1 MAKQATPSNSKKRAA
16 IPMGVGVALGIA
28 LGAALG
34 NTALGLAIGIVLG
47 GVGTLWRKDLPMKT
61 NRILFETIIITAI
74 MLTGMLLIPRA
85 KPLFALLPV
94 AYLLIERPLRKR
106 TWGDLGFNGRTFWT
120 ALRADWVLFVFLG
133 FVVQP
138 VTVLWAKAYF
148 PEFLAHIQARL
159 PFESGINWGIL
170 LPLLAF
176 SLIGEEMTY
185 RTLIQGRL
193 ALFVGTPAAI
203 AIASLL
209 FGLAHF
215 APGPG
220 IVVFTDVA
228 LIVISSVLYGIL
240 FARHNNL
247 WVVWLAHLLG
257 DIFGL
262 VVLFLV

>member
-1 MAKQATPSNSKKRAA
+1 
-16 IPMGVGVALGIA
+16 
-28 LGAALG
+28 
-34 NTALGLAIGIVLG
+34 
-47 GVGTLWRKDLPMKT
+47 MKT
-61 NRILFETIIITAI
+61 KRILIETIVIAVVT
-74 MLTGMLLIPRA
+74 LTGMLLFPPA
-85 KPLFALLPV
+85 KLIFALLPV

-106 TWGDLGFNGRTFWT
+106 TWSDLGFSSRTFWT
-120 ALRADWVLFVFLG
+120 GLRANWVLFVFLG
-133 FVVQP
+133 FVIQP
-138 VTVLWAKAYF
+138 VIALWAKAYF
-148 PEFLAHIQARL
+148 PEFLAHIQSRL
-159 PFESGINWGIL
+159 PFESGINWGML

-193 ALFVGTPAAI
+193 AQFIGVPMAI
-203 AIASLL
+203 GVASLL

-228 LIVISSVLYGIL
+228 LIIFSSTLYGIL
-240 FARHNNL
+240 FARSNNL

-262 VVLFLV
+262 IVLYSV